1 LSFKFTLFFISTITS
16 FRFIPQT
23 TGIGIFNPNISF
35 LSGTAAY
42 SGLSHINYCPC
53 SFKINLSVYGRNI
66 FIKEEF
72 MSKSEENLKEAFAG
86 ESQANRKYL
95 AFAAKAD
102 QEGFAQ
108 AAKLFRAAAEAETV
122 HAHAHL
128 RALKGIKS
136 TKENLQAA
144 VAGETHEFKS
154 MYPAMI
160 ETAKAEGNK
169 EAERTFHFANEVE
182 KIHAGLYQQ
191 MLDNPDGA
199 KESYSYYVCPVC
211 GYTAEKEAPETCPV
225 CGAKGKI
232 FKKVD

>member
-1 LSFKFTLFFISTITS
+1 
-16 FRFIPQT
+16 
-23 TGIGIFNPNISF
+23 
-35 LSGTAAY
+35 
-42 SGLSHINYCPC
+42 
-53 SFKINLSVYGRNI
+53 
-66 FIKEEF
+66 
-72 MSKSEENLKEAFAG
+72 MSKSEDNLKEAFAG

-102 QEGFAQ
+102 QEGFPQ
-108 AAKLFRAAAEAETV
+108 AARLFRAAAEAETV

-136 TKENLQAA
+136 TKENLQEA

-154 MYPAMI
+154 MYPGMI
-160 ETAKAEGNK
+160 ETARAEGNK

-191 MLDNPDGA
+191 MLDHLDNA
-199 KESYSYYVCPVC
+199 KEAYSYYVCPVC
-211 GYTAEKEAPETCPV
+211 GYTVEREAPETCPV
-225 CGAKGKI
+225 CGAKGKM

>member
-1 LSFKFTLFFISTITS
+1 ML
-16 FRFIPQT
+16 
-23 TGIGIFNPNISF
+23 N
-35 LSGTAAY
+35 
-42 SGLSHINYCPC
+42 
-53 SFKINLSVYGRNI
+53 NL
-66 FIKEEF
+66 IKKEKF
-72 MSKSEENLKEAFAG
+72 MSKSEDALKEAFAG

-102 QEGFAQ
+102 QEGFSQ
-108 AAKLFRAAAEAETV
+108 AARLFRAAAEAETV

-136 TKENLQAA
+136 TKENLQEAI
-144 VAGETHEFKS
+144 AGETHEFKS

-160 ETAKAEGNK
+160 ETAKKEGNQD
-169 EAERTFHFANEVE
+169 ARRSFTFANEVE

-191 MLDNPDGA
+191 MFDKLEDS

-211 GYTAEKEAPETCPV
+211 GYTSEKEAPETCPV

>member
-1 LSFKFTLFFISTITS
+1 MLNHLIKKE
-16 FRFIPQT
+16 
-23 TGIGIFNPNISF
+23 
-35 LSGTAAY
+35 
-42 SGLSHINYCPC
+42 
-53 SFKINLSVYGRNI
+53 KI
-66 FIKEEF
+66 
-72 MSKSEENLKEAFAG
+72 MSKSEDALKEAFAG

-102 QEGFAQ
+102 QEGFPQ
-108 AAKLFRAAAEAETV
+108 AARLFRAAAEAETV

-136 TKENLQAA
+136 TKENLQEAI
-144 VAGETHEFKS
+144 AGETHEFKS

-160 ETAKAEGNK
+160 ETAKNEGNQD
-169 EAERTFHFANEVE
+169 AQRSFTFANEVE

-191 MLDNPDGA
+191 MFDKLEGS

-211 GYTAEKEAPETCPV
+211 GYTSEKEAPETCPV
-225 CGAKGKI
+225 CGAKGKV